1 MFSKNPAIKL
11 AEKAVAATVVCGALA
26 LGTGGAAFASTT
38 STSTVPR
45 HHHCVRAPKA
55 LAKISKAE
63 TALTNR
69 LTKLQSDES
78 KLTSAGHT
86 TLATKV
92 ENRITKLEKLQTKAS
107 ALQAKIEAKCPTVS
121 SS

>member
-38 STSTVPR
+38 STVPR
-45 HHHCVRAPKA
+45 HHHCARAPKA
-55 LAKISKAE
+55 LAKITKAE

-107 ALQAKIEAKCPTVS
+107 ALQAKIEAKCPPVTS
-121 SS
+121 S